1 MSACRFRTGVVGVA
15 RGFYFQMK
23 GGMVETPPADYC
35 FAFFTCKRV
44 KKGGTC
50 LLLNRTTL

>member
-1 MSACRFRTGVVGVA
+1 MSTRRFRRGVA
-15 RGFYFQMK
+15 MGFYFQMK

-35 FAFFTCKRV
+35 FAFYVQACK
-44 KKGGTC
+44 KKRGTC